1 MRVTTFTV
9 SGVDVHASAEQRPGW
24 KLFEEYDGQS
34 LKDVRLVEI
43 SQVPGAEFQLVE
55 IKAGGNF
62 VMHTSPDVAFCQII
76 RGRGKLGLPGD
87 KEVEYRGPELYIFYP
102 GSYHDWH
109 DIEEDTLLSVCL
121 VKQA

>member
-9 SGVDVHASAEQRPGW
+9 SGEDVNASTEEHPGW
-24 KLFEEYDGQS
+24 QPYEEYDGQP
-34 LKDVRLVEI
+34 LEDVRLVEI
-43 SQVPGAEFQLVE
+43 SQVREAEFQLVE
-55 IKAGGNF
+55 IKAGGSF

-87 KEVEYRGPELYIFYP
+87 REVEYQGPELYIFHP

-121 VKQA
+121 VKQG